1 MDRLEATLNLEVVE
15 KGRFFRLVNNNNG
28 LLLSEVN
35 ADELRKTVHTV
46 VDQVFDEFKESNQ
59 WEIY

>member
-1 MDRLEATLNLEVVE
+1 MSRLEATLNLEIVE
-15 KGRFFRLVNNNNG
+15 KGRFSRLVDNKNG

-46 VDQVFDEFKESNQ
+46 VDRVFDDFKENSQ
-59 WEIY
+59 